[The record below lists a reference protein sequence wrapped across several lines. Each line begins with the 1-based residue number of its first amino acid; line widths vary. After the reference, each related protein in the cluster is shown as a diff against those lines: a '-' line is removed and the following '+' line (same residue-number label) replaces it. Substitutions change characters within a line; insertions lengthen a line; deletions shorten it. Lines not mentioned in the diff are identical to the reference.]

1 MVFITNKLKID
12 KEICMEGFK
21 FEYDMYP
28 TFQKVSIT
36 EKWADTRQIC
46 QQKKIRKNQTKAWHS
61 DSIFQPETF
70 LFHKS

>member
-1 MVFITNKLKID
+1 MVFITKKVKID

-36 EKWADTRQIC
+36 EK
-46 QQKKIRKNQTKAWHS
+46 
-61 DSIFQPETF
+61 
-70 LFHKS
+70 